1 MRARLRRHSLGI
13 QARLVILVLATVLPL
28 VGLASFA
35 ILRTV
40 DNERAQLQRG
50 VKDMVE
56 NLLGDLDRQISS
68 IHAELRVLA
77 TAPSLQTGDLAA
89 FDRQMREAIE
99 IHGTSIALYDTQ
111 AQQLLS
117 TNRPFGA
124 PLPRATNSEMLDR
137 LSRRRSGRFRT

>member
-1 MRARLRRHSLGI
+1 MRARSRRHSLGI

-35 ILRTV
+35 ILRSV
-40 DNERAQLQRG
+40 DNECAQLQRG
-50 VKDMVE
+50 VTDMVE

-77 TAPSLQTGDLAA
+77 TAPSLQTGDLAV
-89 FDRQMREAIE
+89 FDRQTREAIE

>member
-35 ILRTV
+35 ILRSV
-40 DNERAQLQRG
+40 DNECAQLQRG
-50 VKDMVE
+50 VTDMVE

-77 TAPSLQTGDLAA
+77 TAPSLQTGDLAV
-89 FDRQMREAIE
+89 FDRQTREAIE

>member
-1 MRARLRRHSLGI
+1 MRARSRRHSLGI

-35 ILRTV
+35 ILRSV
-40 DNERAQLQRG
+40 DNECAQLQRG
-50 VKDMVE
+50 VTDMVE